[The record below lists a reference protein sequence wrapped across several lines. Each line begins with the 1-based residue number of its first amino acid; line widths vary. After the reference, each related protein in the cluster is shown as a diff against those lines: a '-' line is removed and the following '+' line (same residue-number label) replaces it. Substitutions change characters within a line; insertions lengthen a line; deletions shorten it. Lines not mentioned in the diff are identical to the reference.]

1 MSTLISYQS
10 FDFSAVHTL
19 RRLDWSEEQN
29 VAEFGPCCNPSG
41 HGHNFQLTVG
51 FSYDAE
57 KGSYGRGFV
66 TRTLEAYIQQHLD
79 MKSLNN
85 YLQGYVYELATCE
98 NVVFKVRDDLRPVLR
113 EMGIELKVLQL
124 QETRNNFV
132 YIRL

>member
-51 FSYDAE
+51 FAYDPNEAE
-57 KGSYGRGFV
+57 YGRGFV
-66 TRTLEAYIQQHLD
+66 YKTLDHYIRTHLD
-79 MKSLNN
+79 MKSLND
-85 YLQGYVYELATCE
+85 YLRGYPYELATCE
-98 NVVFKVRDDLRPVLR
+98 NVVFKLR
-113 EMGIELKVLQL
+113 ENLEKAFRPKGIELKALQL

>member
-51 FSYDAE
+51 FSYDTTE
-57 KGSYGRGFV
+57 PEYGKGYVYR
-66 TRTLEAYIQQHLD
+66 LLDQYIREHLD
-79 MKSLNN
+79 MKSLND
-85 YLQGYVYELATCE
+85 YLQGYTYELATCE
-98 NVVFKVRDDLRPVLR
+98 NVVFKVRDDLQPVLR
-113 EMGIELKVLQL
+113 QKGIELKVLEL